1 MTTDTLAA
9 FDAVTTPLDGE
20 LVIEASAGTGKTWSL
35 TRIVLRLVVEK
46 GMPIG
51 RILLVT
57 FTKAATAELA
67 ARMKELLTAALS
79 AVRGETDA
87 GEFAPFLA
95 AWAAQGVTAET
106 AAKRLSASVDNYDDA
121 AVYTIHSFCQRT
133 LRDCVFSQGGDFDVT
148 PGDTTPWLKQ
158 TVDEFLRREVQAAES
173 DEVKRRL
180 LAGEWESILRK
191 LAVLPT
197 QKSPDLRLKSDVV
210 ATKKKKGAT
219 DEDEAVP
226 IALQAALK
234 RFMAEA
240 PKRFAGLKHEAG
252 IEGFDD
258 MLTVMEAALAND
270 DFASVVRG
278 RFDAVLIDEF
288 QDTDSLQYSIFRR
301 LFMTVPGVPATLVF
315 VGDPKQSIYS
325 FRSSDVA
332 VYNAAVKDVGH
343 TLQLTANW
351 RSHPTLVA
359 AVNAFFAE
367 TAERRPFLTEAIR
380 FSPVEG
386 KAAKAPLMKD
396 GVPLPVF
403 EIWKTDAA
411 GRCTSAGASDTM
423 EAEWAAEDMAQLL
436 AGGTTLDDRSLKPSD
451 IAILVRDRRAA
462 EPVVEALARRGLRVL
477 WRGNRDDVYTHEA
490 ARDMLAVLRAVE
502 SPKDRSLLATAQA
515 TRLFGRSLEAIRAG
529 LSERIEDSLLLKTLA
544 ERFQKGGAAAL
555 FAELAAARRVQER
568 LLPTRDGMRYLA
580 DMAQMTE
587 ILHERG
593 RTHSTLSGLIRRVE
607 AEREEPVGD
616 ESDRTPRVESD
627 EDLINVQTLHSSKG
641 LEYPVVYLVGAAKPP
656 KATKSA
662 VFHVHDATQDYW
674 CVDVDAMKDEEV
686 GDCARETLQEAV
698 RLLYVGMTRASRRL
712 VLPMFFTEGKKG
724 NATSY
729 RCANPTVMALWGN
742 VGIRK
747 STEATAQADAVL
759 ENLQV
764 RLAELPP
771 ELVRVREMNRDEA
784 VPVTEVAAA
793 ADETRLVAAPGRAYY
808 PTVKLSSFSGIMRSR
823 TETPALAGAEGAPD
837 ENDEAET
844 VPEDDVETTVK
855 PDAPAFDPA
864 RLRGPDVGTFL
875 HEIMEKADF
884 LTEEGRADLIE
895 RMIRKYASIFP
906 EENRDDWEAVWRTY
920 IETMMRAVLSAPL
933 TKGLTLSEI
942 SREKR
947 ASEWPFTMS
956 TGTGGCP
963 DTTALA
969 RLLARWPKYDVG
981 RLDPVRL
988 QGYLTGTAD
997 LLFEW
1002 NDRFYLV
1009 DWKSNVAGN
1018 GHPEDYTEKA
1028 MDAVMREHG
1037 YRLQYLIYLTAFC
1050 RFLAQRFGETFEAAY
1065 DRVGGAFYVFLR
1077 GAGEGSPTQG
1087 IVRDRPPVELLS
1099 ALNDFFAR
1107 GEVR

>member
-1 MTTDTLAA
+1 MTATVYAA
-9 FDAVTTPLDGE
+9 FDAVTTPLAGQ

-35 TRIVLRLVVEK
+35 TRIVMRLVVEK

-57 FTKAATAELA
+57 FTKAATAELS
-67 ARMKELLTAALS
+67 ARVKELLTSALAA
-79 AVRGETDA
+79 ARGEREA
-87 GEFAPFLA
+87 GEFAAFFD
-95 AWAAQGVTAET
+95 AWASLGITAET
-106 AAKRLSASVDNYDDA
+106 VEKRLAAAVDNYDDA
-121 AVYTIHSFCQRT
+121 AVYTIHSFCQRM

-148 PGDTTPWLKQ
+148 PGDTTVWLKQ
-158 TVDEFLRREVQAAES
+158 TVDEFLRREIRAA
-173 DEVKRRL
+173 DTDAVKTRL
-180 LAGEWESILRK
+180 LAGEWEAILKK
-191 LAVLPT
+191 LAVLPARET
-197 QKSPDLRLKSDVV
+197 TDLRLKADVV
-210 ATKKKKGAT
+210 PAKKKKGT
-219 DEDEAVP
+219 TQEDEATEA
-226 IALQAALK
+226 ALQGALK

-258 MLTVMEAALAND
+258 MLTTMDAALAND
-270 DFASVVRG
+270 EFAAVVRG

-288 QDTDSLQYSIFRR
+288 QDTDSLQYGIFRT
-301 LFMTVPGVPATLVF
+301 LFMTQDGGPATLVF

-332 VYNAAVKDVGH
+332 VYTAAVKDVGH

-367 TAERRPFLTEAIR
+367 NGERRAFLTDAIR

-386 KAAKAPLMKD
+386 KAAKPALLKD
-396 GVPLPVF
+396 GVPVPVF
-403 EIWKTDAA
+403 EIWKTDDA
-411 GRCTSAGASDTM
+411 GRCTSAGASDAL
-423 EAEWAAEDMAQLL
+423 EAQWAAEDMARLL
-436 AGGTTLDDRSLKPSD
+436 SGGTTLDGRPLKASD
-451 IAILVRDRRAA
+451 IAILVRDRPSAVK
-462 EPVVEALARRGLRVL
+462 VVDELAKRGLRVL

-515 TRLFGRSLEAIRAG
+515 TRLFGRTLAEIREG
-529 LSERIEDSLLLKTLA
+529 LAERIEDSLLLNTLA

-555 FAELAAARRVQER
+555 FAELAAAQKLQER
-568 LLPTRDGMRYLA
+568 LLPVQGGMRYLA
-580 DMAQMTE
+580 DVAQMTE

-607 AEREEPVGD
+607 AERLEPVGE

-674 CVDVDAMKDEEV
+674 CLDVDAMKDEEI

-712 VLPMFFTEGKKG
+712 VLPLFFTEGKKG

-729 RCANPTVMALWGN
+729 RCANPAVMALWGN
-742 VGIRK
+742 AGIRK
-747 STEATAQADAVL
+747 STEATAEADTAL
-759 ENLQV
+759 EMLQS

-771 ELVRVREMNRDEA
+771 ELVQVREMNRDEM
-784 VPVTEVAAA
+784 VPVTEVAVTA
-793 ADETRLVAAPGRAYY
+793 EGTQLTAAPGRAYFSS
-808 PTVKLSSFSGIMRSR
+808 VKLSSFSGIMRSR
-823 TETPALAGAEGAPD
+823 TETPALAGAEGAPE

-844 VPEDDVETTVK
+844 TASDEDAVAVPERE
-855 PDAPAFDPA
+855 AIDPA

-884 LTEEGRADLIE
+884 VTEEGRSELID
-895 RMIRKYASIFP
+895 RMIQKYASIFP
-906 EENRDDWEAVWRTY
+906 EDNRVEWETAWRSY
-920 IETMMRAVLSAPL
+920 IEKMMRAVLAAPL
-933 TKGLTLSEI
+933 EEGLTLSQI

-956 TGTGGCP
+956 AGTGGMP
-963 DTTALA
+963 DTTGLA
-969 RLLARWPKYDVG
+969 RLLARWPAYDVG
-981 RLDPVRL
+981 KLDPVRL
-988 QGYLTGTAD
+988 KGYLTGTAD
-997 LLFEW
+997 LLFERH
-1002 NDRFYLV
+1002 NRFYLV
-1009 DWKSNVAGN
+1009 DWKSNAVGN
-1018 GHPEDYTEKA
+1018 AHPEDYTAEA

-1077 GAGEGSPTQG
+1077 GAGNGSPTQG

-1099 ALNDFFAR
+1099 ALNDFFTNGEAR
-1107 GEVR
+1107 

>member
-1 MTTDTLAA
+1 MTTENLAA

-67 ARMKELLTAALS
+67 ARVKELLTAALR
-79 AVRGETDA
+79 AVLGEADA
-87 GEFAPFLA
+87 GGFAPFMA
-95 AWAAQGVTAET
+95 VWTAQGITAET
-106 AAKRLSASVDNYDDA
+106 AAKRLSAAVDNYDDA
-121 AVYTIHSFCQRT
+121 AVYTIHSFCQRM
-133 LRDCVFSQGGDFDVT
+133 LRDCVFSQGGNFDVT

-158 TVDEFLRREVQAAES
+158 TVDEFLRREVLAAES

-180 LAGEWESILRK
+180 LAGEWETILRK

-197 QKSPDLRLKSDVV
+197 QKASDLRLKSNVV
-210 ATKKKKGAT
+210 PAKKKKGAT
-219 DEDEAVP
+219 DEDEATQ

-258 MLTVMEAALAND
+258 MLTAMEAALAND
-270 DFASVVRG
+270 DFAAVVRG

-301 LFMTVPGVPATLVF
+301 LFMTVPGHPGTLVF

-325 FRSSDVA
+325 FRSSDVT

-367 TAERRPFLTEAIR
+367 TERRRPFLTEDIR

-396 GVPLPVF
+396 GAPLPVF
-403 EIWKTDAA
+403 EIWTTDAV
-411 GRCTSAGASDTM
+411 GRCTSAGASDVM
-423 EAEWAAEDMAQLL
+423 EAEWAAEDMANLL
-436 AGGTTLDDRSLKPSD
+436 TGGTTMDDRPLRPSD

-462 EPVVEALARRGLRVL
+462 EPVVAALARRGLRVL

-502 SPKDRSLLATAQA
+502 SPKDRGLLATAQA
-515 TRLFGRSLEAIRAG
+515 TRLFGRSLEVIRAG

-580 DMAQMTE
+580 DVAQVTE

-627 EDLINVQTLHSSKG
+627 DDLINVQTLHSSKG

-656 KATKSA
+656 RTTESA
-662 VFHVHDATQDYW
+662 VFHVHDAVEDYW
-674 CVDVDAMKDEEV
+674 CIDVDKMKDEAV

-712 VLPMFFTEGKKG
+712 VLPLFCTEDKKG
-724 NATSY
+724 RPTRY
-729 RCANPTVMALWGN
+729 RCANPAVMALWGN
-742 VGIRK
+742 AGIRK
-747 STEATAQADAVL
+747 WTEATTEAESAIEAL
-759 ENLQV
+759 IG
-764 RLAELPP
+764 RLAGLSSA
-771 ELVRVREMNRDEA
+771 LVRVRAMNRDD
-784 VPVTEVAAA
+784 VIPVTQVAVAADA
-793 ADETRLVAAPGRAYY
+793 TPLFAAPGRAYY

-823 TETPALAGAEGAPD
+823 TETPALAGAEGAPE
-837 ENDEAET
+837 ENDEAEMW
-844 VPEDDVETTVK
+844 PEDDAETEVMSEV
-855 PDAPAFDPA
+855 PVFDPA

-884 LTEEGRADLIE
+884 LTEEGRSDLIE

-906 EENRDDWEAVWRTY
+906 EENRDDWEAVWLTY

-933 TKGLTLSEI
+933 TEGLTLSEI

-981 RLDPVRL
+981 SLDPVRL

-1018 GHPEDYTEKA
+1018 GHPEDYTEEA

-1107 GEVR
+1107 GEVL